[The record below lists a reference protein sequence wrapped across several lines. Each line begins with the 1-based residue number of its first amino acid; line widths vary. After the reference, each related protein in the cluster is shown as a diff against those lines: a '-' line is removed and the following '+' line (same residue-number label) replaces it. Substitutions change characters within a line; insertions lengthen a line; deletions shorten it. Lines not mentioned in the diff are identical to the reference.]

1 MECQKHPRRSV
12 MVTTV
17 RVPAESC
24 IPFSPSMEAPSAY
37 PLTLAAALALF
48 LTVACSSEEERTAA
62 DPEVE
67 EGAVE
72 DTGGFF
78 L

>member
-1 MECQKHPRRSV
+1 
-12 MVTTV
+12 
-17 RVPAESC
+17 
-24 IPFSPSMEAPSAY
+24 MEAPSAY